1 MTLFSLLTWA
11 VFGAIAGGIARALV
25 PGRMPAG
32 WLPTILLGCLGS
44 VVGGLPFG
52 EGSAGLVGSIVGAVV
67 VICLHSW
74 YSEGQS

>member
-1 MTLFSLLTWA
+1 VTLFSLLVWA
-11 VFGAIAGGIARALV
+11 VFGAIAGGIARAIV
-25 PGRMPAG
+25 PGRMPPG

-74 YSEGQS
+74 YLEGQS

>member
-1 MTLFSLLTWA
+1 MTLFSLLVWA
-11 VFGAIAGGIARALV
+11 IFGAVAGGIARALV

-67 VICLHSW
+67 VIVAHGWWTDS
-74 YSEGQS
+74 Q